1 VAVLLVLERVE
12 LAARV
17 VDLEV
22 PLRSIAPVVE
32 ILPLRVLEPEPAS
45 VRLVRAVEAPMV
57 PRLMAPEPL
66 EMERA

>member
-1 VAVLLVLERVE
+1 LKVGLPATRVRE
-12 LAARV
+12 GPRFV
-17 VDLEV
+17 F
-22 PLRSIAPVVE
+22 PVVE